1 MAFVDVSNFAS
12 GFNKVA
18 YNEQTIA
25 DLSSFITDK
34 EDLILTELFGEELYS
49 AFKVGVSGSVTK
61 YLKLKNPFIDQLQSC
76 RVIQS
81 KGVAEMLAGFIYFD
95 YSRFQATAPTVFGRV
110 TPKGENSNV
119 ASFNVG
125 LITEKYSKALDTY
138 EAIQLYILDNLNLYP
153 EFNGIEKFP
162 ILAL

>member
-12 GFNKVA
+12 GFNKIA
-18 YNEQTIA
+18 FNEQSIV
-25 DLSSFITDK
+25 DLASFINDK
-34 EDLILTELFGEELYS
+34 EEFILTELFGKEL
-49 AFKVGVSGSVTK
+49 FDLFVDGVANDEPEF
-61 YLKLKNPFIDQLQSC
+61 LKLRDPFVDQLQSC

-119 ASFNVG
+119 ASFNMG
-125 LITEKYSKALDTY
+125 LITEKYSNALDTY
-138 EAIQLYILDNLNLYP
+138 EAIQLYILDNLSDYQT
-153 EFNGIEKFP
+153 FNGIEKFP

>member
-34 EDLILTELFGEELYS
+34 EDLILTELFGKELYS

>member
-119 ASFNVG
+119 ATFNVG

>member
-1 MAFVDVSNFAS
+1 MAYVDISNFAS

-18 YNEQTIA
+18 YNEQTIT
-25 DLSSFITDK
+25 DLTSFINDK
-34 EDLILTELFGEELYS
+34 EELILTELFGKELFEL
-49 AFKVGVSGSVTK
+49 FKAGVIVETAK
-61 YLKLKNPFIDQLQSC
+61 YMKLKNPFIDQLQSC

-95 YSRFQATAPTVFGRV
+95 YSRFQATMPTVSGRV
-110 TPKGENSNV
+110 TPKGENSTV

-125 LITEKYSKALDTY
+125 LITEKYLKALDTY
-138 EAIQLYILDNLNLYP
+138 EAIQLYIIDNLSLYP
-153 EFNGIEKFP
+153 TFNGIEKFP